1 MTQNNKRIRY
11 ANPLNVIHKR
21 KRHIVF
27 YNDIG
32 LVRIIKMAG
41 QPICKTARI
50 ESCIERSMTRYAGVA
65 DGKKYEMNWKEDG
78 TWHVWW
84 QDTWEQPKVFPTL
97 EQALI
102 GINEWQP

>member
-1 MTQNNKRIRY
+1 
-11 ANPLNVIHKR
+11 
-21 KRHIVF
+21 
-27 YNDIG
+27 
-32 LVRIIKMAG
+32 
-41 QPICKTARI
+41 
-50 ESCIERSMTRYAGVA
+50 MTRYAGVA
-65 DGKKYEMNWKEDG
+65 DGKKYEMDWKEDG